1 VTKKTLNCLLVTL
14 VLLLGMTSN
23 GWTQA
28 SDAGTGG
35 KPHTERNITEPQT
48 HEAARELLSQLDD

>member
-1 VTKKTLNCLLVTL
+1 MTNKTLNGLLLTL

-23 GWTQA
+23 GWAQA

-35 KPHTERNITEPQT
+35 KPRTERNITEP
-48 HEAARELLSQLDD
+48 

>member
-1 VTKKTLNCLLVTL
+1 MTNKTLNCLLVTL

-23 GWTQA
+23 GWAQA

-35 KPHTERNITEPQT
+35 KPRTERNITEP
-48 HEAARELLSQLDD
+48 